1 MTTRELTIANE
12 VCSLL
17 DVVVEVT
24 IKIQGGVDTHISQTM
39 FSMLE
44 IKEIIGDTEHW
55 IRAPD
60 QAYDGGDVLKEKTS
74 LDDLTSEA
82 LKVRDT
88 LLSRLESKGRGEA
101 SMPLERICALLDP
114 RRKDCSEEHLHNG
127 SAALKADAIADVK
140 NVAKTFVDLVVVPAS
155 PAEDGSGSSGGGSSG
170 GGSGGGGSGGSG
182 SGSGEPNQPP
192 PKRQRPSTLEERR
205 RHRLA
210 SSKASSSSRASSEG
224 KSTVTRRSVIERELR
239 MYVAEDPTPEE
250 DDFSLLDFWLRRS
263 KATTCAET
271 GEVEAGLPYLALIAR
286 LYHAIDSTSCQA
298 ERNFSALALLIG
310 TMRSSMLPHK
320 VERMMFLRLNRL
332 VIPEVKAL
340 HNAVEAN
347 KAAATQCKNKVV
359 EVEAAAAG
367 APVTLTL

>member
-1 MTTRELTIANE
+1 
-12 VCSLL
+12 
-17 DVVVEVT
+17 
-24 IKIQGGVDTHISQTM
+24 M

-88 LLSRLESKGRGEA
+88 FLSRLESKGLGEA

-114 RRKDCSEEHLHNG
+114 RRKDCSEEHLLNG
-127 SAALKADAIADVK
+127 SADLKADAIADVK
-140 NVAKTFVDLVVVPAS
+140 NVAKTFVDPVVVPAS
-155 PAEDGSGSSGGGSSG
+155 PAEDGSGSSGGN

-192 PKRQRPSTLEERR
+192 PKRQRPSALEERR

-210 SSKASSSSRASSEG
+210 SSKASSSSRASSEA

-250 DDFSLLDFWLRRS
+250 DDFSRF
-263 KATTCAET
+263 
-271 GEVEAGLPYLALIAR
+271 
-286 LYHAIDSTSCQA
+286 STSGCEEVRPQHAPRRAKSKQA
-298 ERNFSALALLIG
+298 CR
-310 TMRSSMLPHK
+310 TWR
-320 VERMMFLRLNRL
+320 
-332 VIPEVKAL
+332 
-340 HNAVEAN
+340 
-347 KAAATQCKNKVV
+347 
-359 EVEAAAAG
+359 
-367 APVTLTL
+367 

>member
-1 MTTRELTIANE
+1 
-12 VCSLL
+12 
-17 DVVVEVT
+17 
-24 IKIQGGVDTHISQTM
+24 M

-88 LLSRLESKGRGEA
+88 FLSRLESKGLGEA

-114 RRKDCSEEHLHNG
+114 RRKDCSEEHLLNG
-127 SAALKADAIADVK
+127 SAALKADAISDVK
-140 NVAKTFVDLVVVPAS
+140 NVAKTFVDPVVVPAS
-155 PAEDGSGSSGGGSSG
+155 PAEDGSGSSGGN

-192 PKRQRPSTLEERR
+192 PKRQRPSALEERR

-298 ERNFSALALLIG
+298 ERNFSALALLIR

-347 KAAATQCKNKVV
+347 KAAAAQCKNKVV

>member
-1 MTTRELTIANE
+1 M
-12 VCSLL
+12 
-17 DVVVEVT
+17 
-24 IKIQGGVDTHISQTM
+24 
-39 FSMLE
+39 
-44 IKEIIGDTEHW
+44 
-55 IRAPD
+55 
-60 QAYDGGDVLKEKTS
+60 
-74 LDDLTSEA
+74 DDLTSEA
-82 LKVRDT
+82 LKIRDT
-88 LLSRLESKGRGEA
+88 FLSRLESKGLGEA

-114 RRKDCSEEHLHNG
+114 RRKDCSEEHLLNG

-140 NVAKTFVDLVVVPAS
+140 NVAKTFVDPVVVPAS
-155 PAEDGSGSSGGGSSG
+155 PAEDGSGSSGGNGGSGGGGSGGGGSGGGGSSG

-271 GEVEAGLPYLALIAR
+271 GEVEAGLPYWR
-286 LYHAIDSTSCQA
+286 
-298 ERNFSALALLIG
+298 
-310 TMRSSMLPHK
+310 
-320 VERMMFLRLNRL
+320 
-332 VIPEVKAL
+332 
-340 HNAVEAN
+340 
-347 KAAATQCKNKVV
+347 
-359 EVEAAAAG
+359 
-367 APVTLTL
+367 